1 MRKCITKSVSKYIIL
16 ILYINDIMFLY
27 IIYTWNAGVY
37 IIYIPSFQL
46 KNLVLRMYSEAL
58 WKTNSTKMMG
68 ALALESGN
76 IVLVSQQFLNTF
88 YVHNAVLE
96 T

>member
-1 MRKCITKSVSKYIIL
+1 
-16 ILYINDIMFLY
+16 
-27 IIYTWNAGVY
+27 
-37 IIYIPSFQL
+37 
-46 KNLVLRMYSEAL
+46 MYSEAL

-96 T
+96 TWSWPSPFVACDLFLNPVHGTATILWSPARFDSQSFQVG